1 VGQTAHNL
9 ANMPPRRPPVLEA
22 VTGIKRLLVPIPADR
37 VHALR
42 HGHVSR
48 GERLLSMPPGG
59 AFDPLAP
66 VNGTIEGPV
75 AGMLSGGGGTMAA
88 HLIVDPGAD
97 ESGADRGA
105 GEKSAEQAGEKLRD
119 QPGGQGPAS
128 GPSPVLPPTPA
139 GLGLWIDMIRDAGI
153 WATRAGSP
161 DLALQLQVAL
171 ARPIDNIICNVLDSD
186 PTLPL
191 QAAVAAAYPQLV
203 SLGLYLLARLTGAAQ
218 VLLVVDKSL
227 PGEYHQP
234 MQSFASMMVNA
245 SGPRLV
251 PIANDYPQPDP
262 TLLLYSLLGRRL
274 QPGRLPAEQGALVLD
289 AAAAVAIGALAE
301 GAAAGPEGGA
311 KAGAGF
317 PLGAAPA
324 AQGSKQF
331 TSSFLRVPVGV
342 RDHANADSYF
352 LTVPVGMTVGDLLDR
367 VGLYV
372 GQSVIIRG
380 GDLLRDHVLA
390 EDAIIAGG
398 ELTLHVVPSQRAVNP
413 APCVRCGWCFE
424 ACPTRVQPALV
435 LEAAQLDSESLA
447 RKAGVEACIECGVC
461 SYVCPSE
468 LPLLGGVRH
477 IRSRQSG
484 G

>member
-22 VTGIKRLLVPIPADR
+22 VSGAKRLLVPIPSDR

-42 HGHVSR
+42 SGRVSR
-48 GERLLSMPPGG
+48 GQRLLSTPPGG

-66 VNGTIEGPV
+66 ASGTIEGPV
-75 AGMLSGGGGTMAA
+75 AGTLTGGAGTMAA
-88 HLIVDPGAD
+88 QLIVDPETDQGAP
-97 ESGADRGA
+97 
-105 GEKSAEQAGEKLRD
+105 D
-119 QPGGQGPAS
+119 QPVAELPAGQASPSTPAL
-128 GPSPVLPPTPA
+128 PPPTPA

-153 WATRAGSP
+153 WAARAGSP

-191 QAAVAAAYPQLV
+191 QAAVAAAHPQLV
-203 SLGLYLLARLTGAAQ
+203 SLGLYLLSRLTGAGQ
-218 VLLVVDKSL
+218 VLLAIDQSL
-227 PGEYHQP
+227 PAEYHQP
-234 MQSFASMMVNA
+234 LQSFAGTPISS
-245 SGPRLV
+245 SGPRLM

-274 QPGRLPAEQGALVLD
+274 RPGRLPAEQGALVLD
-289 AAAAVAIGALAE
+289 AAAAVAIGALADRI
-301 GAAAGPEGGA
+301 AGGA
-311 KAGAGF
+311 DGAPKADAVSPPF
-317 PLGAAPA
+317 APP
-324 AQGSKQF
+324 AQGTREF

-352 LTVPVGMTVGDLLDR
+352 LTVPVGMTVGDLFDR

-372 GQSVIIRG
+372 GQSVIVRG
-380 GDLLRDHVLA
+380 GDLLRDHVLPD
-390 EDAIIAGG
+390 DAIIAGG
-398 ELTLHVVPSQRAVNP
+398 ELTLHVVPSQAAVNP
-413 APCVRCGWCFE
+413 GPCVRCGWCFE
-424 ACPTRVQPALV
+424 ACPTRVQPAVV
-435 LEAAQLDSESLA
+435 LEAAQIDSQSLA
-447 RKAGVEACIECGVC
+447 RKAGIEACIECGVC

-468 LPLLGGVRH
+468 LPILAGIRH
-477 IRSRQSG
+477 IRGRHSG

>member
-9 ANMPPRRPPVLEA
+9 ANMPPRRPPVLEP
-22 VTGIKRLLVPIPADR
+22 VLYPKRLLVPIPADR

-42 HGHVSR
+42 QGHVAR
-48 GERLLSMPPGG
+48 GERLLSVPPGG

-66 VNGTIEGPV
+66 ANGTIEGPV
-75 AGMLSGGGGTMAA
+75 AGTLSSGAGTMAA
-88 HLIVDPGAD
+88 QLIVDPDAD
-97 ESGADRGA
+97 QGEADQASGQQPIVQSGAPGLA
-105 GEKSAEQAGEKLRD
+105 SAPL
-119 QPGGQGPAS
+119 PAM
-128 GPSPVLPPTPA
+128 PPTPA
-139 GLGLWIDMIRDAGI
+139 GLGLWIDLIRDAGI
-153 WATRAGSP
+153 WTNRSASP

-171 ARPIDNIICNVLDSD
+171 ARPIDNIICNLLDSD

-191 QAAVAAAYPQLV
+191 QAAMAAAHPQLV
-203 SLGLYLLARLTGAAQ
+203 SQGLYLLARLTGAGQ
-218 VLLVVDKSL
+218 VLLAIDQSL

-234 MQSFASMMVNA
+234 LQSFASTLISA
-245 SGPRLV
+245 TGPRLV

-301 GAAAGPEGGA
+301 DAAANPEGDA
-311 KAGAGF
+311 KSAAGF
-317 PLGAAPA
+317 PLGVVPP
-324 AQGSKQF
+324 QQNPRQF

-342 RDHANADSYF
+342 RDHARADSYF
-352 LTVPVGMTVGDLLDR
+352 LMVPVGMTVGDLLDR
-367 VGLYV
+367 LGLYV
-372 GQSVIIRG
+372 GQSVIVRG

-390 EDAIIAGG
+390 ADAIIAGG

-447 RKAGVEACIECGVC
+447 RKAGIEACIECGVC
-461 SYVCPSE
+461 TYVCPSE